1 MKKKIIFIIVSILV
15 IITIILISLFLKK
28 QNEEML
34 GIENTRNNINQL
46 NTQNDIDNLE
56 SNSSITSQ
64 INEVADKQ
72 TNSEASAIAEIIE
85 VTDETFDTEVLQS
98 EKTVLIDFYTDWCE
112 PCKILSPIIEE
123 IALENPNIKVVR
135 INVDNELTVSMKYQI
150 MSIPTMVVI
159 KDGEETNRLIGVV
172 SKEKILNILD

>member
-1 MKKKIIFIIVSILV
+1 M
-15 IITIILISLFLKK
+15 
-28 QNEEML
+28 
-34 GIENTRNNINQL
+34 
-46 NTQNDIDNLE
+46 
-56 SNSSITSQ
+56 
-64 INEVADKQ
+64 
-72 TNSEASAIAEIIE
+72 SAIAEIIE

-159 KDGEETNRLIGVV
+159 KDGKETNRLIGVV

>member
-1 MKKKIIFIIVSILV
+1 M
-15 IITIILISLFLKK
+15 
-28 QNEEML
+28 
-34 GIENTRNNINQL
+34 
-46 NTQNDIDNLE
+46 
-56 SNSSITSQ
+56 
-64 INEVADKQ
+64 
-72 TNSEASAIAEIIE
+72 SAIEEIIE

>member
-1 MKKKIIFIIVSILV
+1 M
-15 IITIILISLFLKK
+15 
-28 QNEEML
+28 
-34 GIENTRNNINQL
+34 
-46 NTQNDIDNLE
+46 
-56 SNSSITSQ
+56 
-64 INEVADKQ
+64 
-72 TNSEASAIAEIIE
+72 SAIAEIIE

>member
-1 MKKKIIFIIVSILV
+1 M
-15 IITIILISLFLKK
+15 
-28 QNEEML
+28 
-34 GIENTRNNINQL
+34 
-46 NTQNDIDNLE
+46 
-56 SNSSITSQ
+56 
-64 INEVADKQ
+64 
-72 TNSEASAIAEIIE
+72 SAIAEIIE

-150 MSIPTMVVI
+150 MSIPTMVVL
-159 KDGEETNRLIGVV
+159 KNGEETNRLIGVV